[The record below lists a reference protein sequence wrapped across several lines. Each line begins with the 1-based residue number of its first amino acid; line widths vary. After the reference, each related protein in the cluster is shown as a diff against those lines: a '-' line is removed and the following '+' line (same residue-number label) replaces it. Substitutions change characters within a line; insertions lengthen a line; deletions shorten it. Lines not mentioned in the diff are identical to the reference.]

1 MDEKRNTDIGSALRG
16 LDQVEAASKK
26 SGEKGLPPVHLWN
39 PEFCGDLDIR
49 IARDGTWYYLGT
61 PFKRERLVRL
71 FSTVLR
77 YDDDGKYYLVTPVEK
92 IGITVDDVP
101 FSIIDMDVEGAG
113 ESQEITFITGVGDK
127 VTVDTDHP
135 LRMSFDDE
143 TREPSP
149 YVLVRARLEGLINR
163 AVFYKLV
170 DIAEDTEVD
179 GQMMFGVWSCGT
191 FFAFAP
197 AAEVG
202 DGIGDGQEA

>member
-1 MDEKRNTDIGSALRG
+1 MDKNRNSDLGAALRG
-16 LDQVEAASKK
+16 LDEVKAAQDKAPLDK
-26 SGEKGLPPVHLWN
+26 SGKKGLPPVHLWE
-39 PEFCGDLDIR
+39 PEYCGELDIR

-101 FSIIDMDVEGAG
+101 FSIVDMDVEGEG
-113 ESQEITFITGVGDK
+113 KSQEITFTTGVGDE
-127 VTVDTDHP
+127 VTVDAEHP
-135 LRMSFDDE
+135 LRISFDAQ
-143 TREPSP
+143 TKEPSP

-163 AVFYKLV
+163 AVYYKMV
-170 DIAEDTEVD
+170 DIAEDFEVD
-179 GQMMFGVWSCGT
+179 GVAMFGVWSCGQ

-197 AAEVG
+197 VSELEV
-202 DGIGDGQEA
+202 

>member
-1 MDEKRNTDIGSALRG
+1 MDEKRNSDIGSALRG
-16 LDQVEAASKK
+16 LDQVEAAGKA

-101 FSIIDMDVEGAG
+101 FSIVDIDREGAG
-113 ESQEITFITGVGDK
+113 KDQTITFTTGVGDK
-127 VTVDTDHP
+127 VTVDAEHP
-135 LRMSFDDE
+135 LRMSFDE
-143 TREPSP
+143 KTGEPSP
-149 YVLVRARLEGLINR
+149 YVLVRARLEGLVNR
-163 AVFYKLV
+163 AVYYKLV
-170 DIAEDTEVD
+170 DIAEEFEVD
-179 GQMMFGVWSCGT
+179 GTAMFGVWSGGM

-197 AAEVG
+197 ASELEV
-202 DGIGDGQEA
+202 